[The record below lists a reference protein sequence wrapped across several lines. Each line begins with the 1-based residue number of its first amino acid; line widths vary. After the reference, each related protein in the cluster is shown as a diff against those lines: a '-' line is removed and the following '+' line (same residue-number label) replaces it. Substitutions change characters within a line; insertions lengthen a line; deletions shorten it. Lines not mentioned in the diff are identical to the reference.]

1 MLNFPIIDEEIAA
14 IAPDFRAVS
23 ILVDAKDGA
32 SKSASTVEVLSEACH
47 FVREGGPSWGGA
59 HLASWDEVYSRFG
72 AKPNRTPC
80 SASALK
86 KRVQKDGRVPSINPI
101 VDLYN
106 AVSLRFAV
114 PVGGENFDAYVGRP
128 RLSVAEGTEP
138 FDTVMNGVA
147 VIENAPRGEVVW
159 RDDEGVTCRRWNW
172 RQGTRTRLDAIG
184 GRMWFIL
191 EGLGSMPDEALE
203 EAANMLSDGM
213 RRLAPRCEIYRQR
226 VGVV

>member
-1 MLNFPIIDEEIAA
+1 MLDFPIIDDEIAA
-14 IAPDFRAVS
+14 IAPDYRAVS
-23 ILVDAKDGA
+23 ILVDAKGDA
-32 SKSASTVEVLSEACH
+32 SRSASTVEVLNEACD

-86 KRVQKDGRVPSINPI
+86 KRVQRDGRIRSINPI

-138 FDTVMNGVA
+138 FDTVMSGAA
-147 VIENAPRGEVVW
+147 VIENPPRGEVVW

-172 RQGTRTRLDAIG
+172 RQGTRTRLDTIG

-203 EAANMLSDGM
+203 EAANMLADGL